1 MEAQTSW
8 KTCGIKWIKAKE
20 KQLLFMKIEIIIV
33 LYAFLSSI
41 GIAVVT
47 TFDLFICHV
56 SKLKS
61 CHNAKCVCKLS
72 TRYVFLTR
80 KHSFIANNKEWKKA
94 IYKYMTSHFQ
104 CQRHFKIDVIL
115 EKKFMK
121 GNFFATP
128 GWANLM
134 TNGLWFPFCHL
145 RTLILGGAKKNQQ
158 RDLIVHSQTSNG
170 KIVSWNRMEVVKRC
184 NLLWWRIFYHS

>member
-1 MEAQTSW
+1 MLFYL
-8 KTCGIKWIKAKE
+8 
-20 KQLLFMKIEIIIV
+20 QLELLSLLHLIY
-33 LYAFLSSI
+33 LY
-41 GIAVVT
+41 
-47 TFDLFICHV
+47 HV

-80 KHSFIANNKEWKKA
+80 KHSFIANNKEWKKT
-94 IYKYMTSHFQ
+94 IYIIHDIPFSMSNAFQ
-104 CQRHFKIDVIL
+104 NWRHSG
-115 EKKFMK
+115 KKFMK

-145 RTLILGGAKKNQQ
+145 RTLILGEAKKSAK
-158 RDLIVHSQTSNG
+158 RLIVHSQTSNG
-170 KIVSWNRMEVVKRC
+170 KIVSWNRMEVVKRR